1 MDNIFKT
8 NNKIVYKVVT
18 DLLDRELIPFNQK
31 FSLDETHLY
40 SYVKLYS
47 YYKHNVNGKFDY
59 GYARKLAG
67 LTFVKLKKSWGQSSK
82 DFKEGFIYCIKNE
95 AWPGFTKVG
104 ITYDINNRLNT
115 YQTGDPFRSY
125 KIAYYDFVLDR
136 KQTERDIFSKF
147 KINIHNG

>member
-1 MDNIFKT
+1 MSN
-8 NNKIVYKVVT
+8 
-18 DLLDRELIPFNQK
+18 
-31 FSLDETHLY
+31 
-40 SYVKLYS
+40 
-47 YYKHNVNGKFDY
+47 
-59 GYARKLAG
+59 
-67 LTFVKLKKSWGQSSK
+67 LKKSWGQSSK

-147 KINIHNG
+147 KINIHNGEWLNKVKTDDILNFVRTELNDYTQFGDKMKLERSNSY

>member
-67 LTFVKLKKSWGQSSK
+67 LTFVKLKKILGTIIKRLQRR
-82 DFKEGFIYCIKNE
+82 FYLLYKE
-95 AWPGFTKVG
+95 
-104 ITYDINNRLNT
+104 
-115 YQTGDPFRSY
+115 
-125 KIAYYDFVLDR
+125 
-136 KQTERDIFSKF
+136 
-147 KINIHNG
+147 